1 MVDLVDISDD
11 DDDAINHV
19 EGEVDSNDY
28 STVTSNLKIVSI
40 MIIISFLTAEFVKT
54 LQLFWT
60 VFTK

>member
-40 MIIISFLTAEFVKT
+40 MIIISFLSAEFVIT
-54 LQLFWT
+54 L
-60 VFTK
+60 